1 LALPDASSGPFHS
14 RVTDIRPWLP
24 AILKGATYCHPEAY
38 DGVYEDLSARVRSAA
53 PDDEE
58 IRVFRIELREALADP
73 GQLPD
78 NELFKAVQFSD
89 GSNEAFLRRLWR
101 DLYGGEP

>member
-1 LALPDASSGPFHS
+1 MTPPINRIARIHHANRPADVTKRTFSTISLRRAGSRASLSS
-14 RVTDIRPWLP
+14 DTEAW
-24 AILKGATYCHPEAY
+24 AKYAT
-38 DGVYEDLSARVRSAA
+38 
-53 PDDEE
+53 
-58 IRVFRIELREALADP
+58 ELREALGNP

-101 DLYGGEP
+101 DLYGDEPA